1 MKALEKIKWLEDIFV
16 TRKEEQHFEVN
27 IDIKYAFIE
36 AIKELEDIQNRSC
49 NNCKHYKQSSSQ
61 DYKSCYEIK
70 VNGFNLESE
79 KYFYCNKWES
89 K

>member
-1 MKALEKIKWLEDIFV
+1 MNRNEARELISKHSFKCE
-16 TRKEEQHFEVN
+16 N
-27 IDIKYAFIE
+27 GKYVVPKKVAFI
-36 AIKELEDIQNRSC
+36 IVDCLENEDLLNKSC

-61 DYKSCYEIK
+61 DYKTCYEIK

-79 KYFYCNKWES
+79 KDFCCNKWEP